1 MKDFFLYVRKRI
13 HEGIL
18 HEMLGELKWI
28 YRWSMHYKGAVI
40 WYICL
45 GVFGTGMGLG
55 VGVVSKYII
64 DAVTGYDS
72 GALLPAVIGY
82 GSMSLFQIGVT
93 AWSGRVSE
101 KIRIMVN
108 QEIRLDVFNKV
119 LMSDWQSLSRFHSG
133 DLLNRLNGDVNT
145 VASSV
150 IGWIP
155 NMVTGL
161 VRFFA
166 TLALILYYDPTMA
179 VLALLSA
186 PITLAMSSVVM
197 RKMRFHNQRMLQV
210 SSEVMSFNEEA
221 FQNIPYIKSFGLMKK
236 YDGMFR
242 KKQDYYK
249 DVQLDYNKFSIMTS
263 SLMSVVGM
271 GVSAVCFGW
280 GVYRLWSGAIT
291 YGTMTLFIQQAG
303 SLTAAFS
310 TLVNLVPVA
319 INAAT
324 SAGRIMDITE
334 LPMERPADTEAVEKF
349 RRQAAAGEGVTLR
362 VEHLSFHYQAGKQ
375 VLSDVSF
382 HVHPREVIALV
393 GPSGE
398 GKTTILRILLGLVN
412 PQEGHIWAESGSRK
426 LEISSASRE
435 LFAYVPQGNTMMSG
449 TIRENLLLLKTDATD
464 EELWEVLEEV
474 CAAEFVKN
482 QPKGLD
488 TYLAERGGGLS
499 EGQLQRL
506 SIARALLCDAP
517 VLLLD
522 EATSA
527 LDMDTEHRLLENI
540 MKSTRGKTCIVTTHR
555 PSVLNMCTRV
565 YRVSGQRVAQLS
577 REELQ
582 RYVFEL

>member
-236 YDGMFR
+236 YDGMLSEKAGLLQGRAVGLQQIFHH
-242 KKQDYYK
+242 DILP
-249 DVQLDYNKFSIMTS
+249 DVGGRHGGVRGL
-263 SLMSVVGM
+263 LRM
-271 GVSAVCFGW
+271 GRLPALVRRHYLRNHDI
-280 GVYRLWSGAIT
+280 VY
-291 YGTMTLFIQQAG
+291 
-303 SLTAAFS
+303 
-310 TLVNLVPVA
+310 P
-319 INAAT
+319 
-324 SAGRIMDITE
+324 AGRQSYRG
-334 LPMERPADTEAVEKF
+334 LF
-349 RRQAAAGEGVTLR
+349 HAGQPG
-362 VEHLSFHYQAGKQ
+362 AGGHQRSHIRWTNYGYHGTAHGASGGHGGGGK
-375 VLSDVSF
+375 VS
-382 HVHPREVIALV
+382 
-393 GPSGE
+393 
-398 GKTTILRILLGLVN
+398 
-412 PQEGHIWAESGSRK
+412 Q
-426 LEISSASRE
+426 ASR
-435 LFAYVPQGNTMMSG
+435 
-449 TIRENLLLLKTDATD
+449 R
-464 EELWEVLEEV
+464 
-474 CAAEFVKN
+474 
-482 QPKGLD
+482 
-488 TYLAERGGGLS
+488 R
-499 EGQLQRL
+499 
-506 SIARALLCDAP
+506 
-517 VLLLD
+517 
-522 EATSA
+522 
-527 LDMDTEHRLLENI
+527 
-540 MKSTRGKTCIVTTHR
+540 
-555 PSVLNMCTRV
+555 
-565 YRVSGQRVAQLS
+565 
-577 REELQ
+577 
-582 RYVFEL
+582 